1 MLLVIQILKFVS
13 EMVAHELMDYNL
25 PKAHRQEGEQADDE
39 LCLHGEPD
47 LRGRVDHPEEKYS
60 WCPRR
65 KPFSVFDLDD
75 PNPMPN

>member
-1 MLLVIQILKFVS
+1 MLHGIQILKFVS

-47 LRGRVDHPEEKYS
+47 LRGTHVCWTKMMFFELPKGCDQ
-60 WCPRR
+60 
-65 KPFSVFDLDD
+65 
-75 PNPMPN
+75 